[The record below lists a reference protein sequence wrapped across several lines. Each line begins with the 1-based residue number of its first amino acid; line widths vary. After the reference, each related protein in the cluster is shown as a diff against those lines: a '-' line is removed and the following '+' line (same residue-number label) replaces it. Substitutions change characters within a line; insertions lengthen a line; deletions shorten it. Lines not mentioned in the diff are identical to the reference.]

1 MKYAK
6 VVLDGLS
13 YELAP
18 NVVTSSELEKRV
30 EPIYNALRFPLGQ
43 LEALTGIRERR
54 WWDQGFK
61 LSDGAA
67 KAGNKA
73 LAQTGIKA
81 SDLGVLVY
89 AGVCRDGSEPATAC
103 AVAAA
108 LGVGR
113 NCAVYDISNACLGV
127 LSGIVDVANR
137 IELGQI
143 KAGLVVSCES
153 AREINESMID
163 SMIKTPTMEH
173 FKLSIATL
181 TGGSGAIAV
190 LLTDGSFGN
199 EGHKLLGGTA
209 QSASEHWDL
218 CRWERDFMRTDA
230 TAVLKNGVELA
241 RGTWKSFLT
250 TLGWTP
256 QQVDKV
262 ICHQVGG
269 PHRAAVLKAFGVNED
284 KDYSTYEHLGNIGTV
299 SLPLTAALADER
311 GFLNKGDKVGF
322 LGIGSGLNCLML
334 GWEW

>member
-1 MKYAK
+1 M
-6 VVLDGLS
+6 DGLA

-30 EPIYNALRFPLGQ
+30 EPVYSALRFPLGQ

-54 WWDQGFK
+54 WWNPGFK
-61 LSDGAA
+61 LTDGATR
-67 KAGNKA
+67 AGRKA
-73 LAQTGIKA
+73 LEQSGVKA
-81 SDLGVLVY
+81 ADLGVVAY
-89 AGVCRDGSEPATAC
+89 TGVCRDGSEPATAC

-113 NCAVYDISNACLGV
+113 DCAVYDVSNACLGV

-153 AREINESMID
+153 AREINESMIQ
-163 SMIKTPTMEH
+163 SMLKTPTMEH

-190 LLTDGSFGN
+190 LLTDGSFGK

-209 QSASEHWDL
+209 QSAAEHWDL

-241 RGTWKSFLT
+241 RGTFKRFMEE
-250 TLGWTP
+250 LGWSSEDINKT
-256 QQVDKV
+256 

-269 PHRAAVLKAFGVNED
+269 PHRAAVLQAFGVDQE

-311 GFLNKGDKVGF
+311 GFLEKGDKVGF
-322 LGIGSGLNCLML
+322 LGIGSGLNCMML
-334 GWEW
+334 GWVW